1 MLAKNT
7 NSAKTFKKVAG
18 KNKWH
23 YSCFIVILY
32 QTVFFLEDTH
42 VRLATIWSPQNM
54 PCAVVEP
61 SVIGREWIQSADVS
75 T

>member
-1 MLAKNT
+1 MTDSSLSKFPIPDEKFFFSINHT
-7 NSAKTFKKVAG
+7 
-18 KNKWH
+18 
-23 YSCFIVILY
+23 
-32 QTVFFLEDTH
+32 FLEDTH